1 MTDKQKAA
9 ILIVFGGIACLL
21 VASMLFSMFRK
32 SPNTE
37 NDNSV
42 TLEIPDAVVDSLDNN
57 KREGYR
63 RNDIRNVDRY
73 WEESVPE
80 TDEIDDILSDN
91 SSSVSDTR
99 HNNSHKSDQ
108 QVKELTEED
117 IFGAP
122 ARSESRQPA
131 AFTNNNGSSQRT
143 AAKRETKEERL
154 ARHQQEKEE
163 AINKAMGINTADTTE
178 NPAPDE
184 PKTISI
190 GKEVSVRRTGVISSL
205 ESTNTSEI
213 SSLDEYDEMIA
224 TEEEYPFQCMFVRQ
238 AKLKSGSR
246 VAVRLL
252 EDMLVDGVL
261 VQKNT
266 HLMAQCS
273 VGDRVRLSITS
284 IEINGRIYQL
294 NYEAYDNDGGLG
306 IYCPDLK
313 GNETKQAKTSGLNI
327 FNSLIGGRVGNV
339 AREITNTG
347 VAIANSASGEI
358 SVIVPAGYTFF
369 IVKKQNQ

>member
-1 MTDKQKAA
+1 
-9 ILIVFGGIACLL
+9 
-21 VASMLFSMFRK
+21 
-32 SPNTE
+32 
-37 NDNSV
+37 
-42 TLEIPDAVVDSLDNN
+42 
-57 KREGYR
+57 
-63 RNDIRNVDRY
+63 
-73 WEESVPE
+73 
-80 TDEIDDILSDN
+80 
-91 SSSVSDTR
+91 
-99 HNNSHKSDQ
+99 
-108 QVKELTEED
+108 
-117 IFGAP
+117 
-122 ARSESRQPA
+122 
-131 AFTNNNGSSQRT
+131 
-143 AAKRETKEERL
+143 
-154 ARHQQEKEE
+154 
-163 AINKAMGINTADTTE
+163 MGINTADTTE
-178 NPAPDE
+178 NSAPDE
-184 PKTISI
+184 TKTISI

-213 SSLDEYDEMIA
+213 SSLDEYNEMIA

-347 VAIANSASGEI
+347 VSIANSASGEI